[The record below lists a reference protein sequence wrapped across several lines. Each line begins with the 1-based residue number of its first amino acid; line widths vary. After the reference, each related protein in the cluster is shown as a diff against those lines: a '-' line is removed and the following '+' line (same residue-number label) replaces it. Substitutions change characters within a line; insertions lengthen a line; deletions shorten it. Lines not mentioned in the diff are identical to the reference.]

1 MQTSVIRNP
10 QFTKIWLAQ
19 ITSQIATN
27 LINFALLIR
36 VYDLA
41 QHTSYASVAVSILV
55 LSFGVPSI
63 IFALLA
69 GAYVDHLDRKKV
81 LIVTNVLRAILVLCF
96 LVFNNSL
103 IAIYI
108 IVFLISTLSQFFT
121 PAEAA
126 ALPRLVEK
134 KQLLSA
140 NSLFLLALY
149 SSFILGY
156 SLAGP
161 LIAFGTIQLVYW
173 ATAICFVVAAVLSA
187 RLPQMK
193 AQKAGLNIAQINHQV
208 FQTLRAT
215 TRKILHS
222 PQLKFPIVNLT
233 IGQMMIGVFAV
244 VAPALA
250 IVLFHQ
256 NLANVS
262 VKMIIPAAVGL
273 VVGALLVSQVFKNAK
288 KVLLIN
294 IGVLLAVLG
303 LLSFGVVTHLENT
316 PVFSWVVVL
325 ISFTLGLSNA
335 LVSVSAQTLLQ
346 MHSKDDE
353 RGKIFGTLNMMMNL
367 GAMLPVLLAGVTADL
382 ISPTWVLFAAGV
394 LIAIYG
400 IYQFFTL
407 RKHEKLFA
415 EA

>member
-1 MQTSVIRNP
+1 MNSSVIRNP

-41 QHTSYASVAVSILV
+41 QHTPYASIAVSILV

-81 LIVTNVLRAILVLCF
+81 LIVTNVLRAILVLGF
-96 LVFNNSL
+96 VIFNQSI
-103 IAIYI
+103 IAIYV

-173 ATAICFVVAAVLSA
+173 VTAVCFVVAAILSA

-193 AQKAGLNIAQINHQV
+193 ALEAGLNITQINHQV
-208 FQTLRAT
+208 FVTIRAT
-215 TRKILHS
+215 TRKIFHS

-262 VKMIIPAAVGL
+262 VKMIVPAAVGL
-273 VVGALLVSQVFKNAK
+273 VVGALLVSQWLKNAK

-303 LLSFGVVTHLENT
+303 LLSFGVVTHLEST
-316 PVFSWVVVL
+316 PVFGWVVVL
-325 ISFTLGLSNA
+325 VSFTLGFSNA

-346 MHSKDDE
+346 MHSRDEE

-382 ISPTWVLFAAGV
+382 ISPTWVLFIAGI

-400 IYQFFTL
+400 VYQFFTL
-407 RKHEKLFA
+407 KKHEKLFA

>member
-1 MQTSVIRNP
+1 MNSSVIRNP

-36 VYDLA
+36 VYELA
-41 QHTSYASVAVSILV
+41 QHTQYASVAVSILV

-81 LIVTNVLRAILVLCF
+81 LIVTNVLRALLVLCF
-96 LVFNNSL
+96 VVFNQSI

-161 LIAFGTIQLVYW
+161 LIAWGSIQLVYW
-173 ATAICFVVAAVLSA
+173 VTAICFVVAAILSL
-187 RLPQMK
+187 RLPEMK

-208 FQTLRAT
+208 FQTMLAT
-215 TRKILHS
+215 TGKIFRS

-273 VVGALLVSQVFKNAK
+273 VLGALLVSQVFKNAK

-303 LLSFGVVTHLENT
+303 LLSFGVITYLETT

-325 ISFTLGLSNA
+325 VSFTLGFSNA

-346 MHSKDDE
+346 MHSADEE

-382 ISPTWVLFAAGV
+382 ISPTWVLFIAGV
-394 LIAIYG
+394 LIAAYG

-407 RKHEKLFA
+407 KKHEALFD

>member
-1 MQTSVIRNP
+1 MNSSVIRNP

-41 QHTSYASVAVSILV
+41 QHTPYANIAVSILV

-81 LIVTNVLRAILVLCF
+81 LIVTNVLRAILVLGF
-96 LVFNNSL
+96 LVFNQSI
-103 IAIYI
+103 IAIYV

-126 ALPRLVEK
+126 ALPRLVDK

-161 LIAFGTIQLVYW
+161 LIAWGSIQLVYW
-173 ATAICFVVAAVLSA
+173 VTAICFVVAAVLSA

-193 AQKAGLNIAQINHQV
+193 AQKAGLNFAQINHQV
-208 FQTLRAT
+208 FQTMRAT
-215 TRKILHS
+215 TRKIFRS

-250 IVLFHQ
+250 VVLFHQ

-273 VVGALLVSQVFKNAK
+273 VVGALLVSQLFKNTK

-303 LLSFGVVTHLENT
+303 LLSFGVITHLENT

-325 ISFTLGLSNA
+325 VSFTLGFSNA

-346 MHSKDDE
+346 MHSEDEE

-382 ISPTWVLFAAGV
+382 ISPTWVLFIAGL
-394 LIAIYG
+394 LIALYG
-400 IYQFFTL
+400 VYQFFTL

>member
-1 MQTSVIRNP
+1 MITRVLKNP
-10 QFTKIWLAQ
+10 DFTKIWLAQ

-27 LINFALLIR
+27 LINFALLIQ
-36 VYDLA
+36 VYELA
-41 QHTSYASVAVSILV
+41 KNTPYANVAVSILV
-55 LSFGVPSI
+55 LSFGIPSI

-81 LIVTNVLRAILVLCF
+81 LIITNVLRAVLVLGF
-96 LVFNNSL
+96 VIFNQNL

-134 KQLLSA
+134 KQLLPA
-140 NSLFLLALY
+140 NSLFLLTLY

-161 LIAFGTIQLVYW
+161 LISVGTIQLVYW
-173 ATAICFVVAAVLSA
+173 VTAICFVLAAVLSM
-187 RLPQMK
+187 RLPTMHATK
-193 AQKAGLNIAQINHQV
+193 PGLNFRAVNHQV
-208 FQTLRAT
+208 FLTIRST
-215 TRKILHS
+215 TAKIFRS
-222 PQLKFPIVNLT
+222 PQLIFPITNLT

-250 IVLFHQ
+250 ILLFNQ
-256 NLANVS
+256 SLADVS
-262 VKMIIPAAVGL
+262 VYMIIPAAVGMVL
-273 VVGALLVSQVFKNAK
+273 GAVAVSQFLKDAK
-288 KVLLIN
+288 KVVLIN
-294 IGVLLAVLG
+294 VGVLIAVLA
-303 LLSFGVVTHLENT
+303 LLSFGVVTMLQGT
-316 PVFSWVVVL
+316 VVFSSVITI
-325 ISFTLGLSNA
+325 ISFMLGLANA
-335 LVSVSAQTLLQ
+335 LVGVSAQTLLQ
-346 MHSKDDE
+346 VHSKDDE

-394 LIAIYG
+394 LIALYG